1 MAFVLQIAL
10 APAIALFSAQPNF
23 LLAYAIVVAIVIPN
37 EAGPV
42 LPFVMGL
49 LYDLTGTGPVGGM
62 ALLLVI
68 ACFIASRVF
77 SLMDND
83 TLFMP
88 LAIFVACALLAE
100 LAYGMLLMACG
111 LAANPVE
118 ALVTRALPCALYD
131 CAVGLVLYFVMV
143 RLLAGGT
150 QDRGLRTPSF
160 AKGAACFQQS
170 LPLSSRLSSLLPFW
184 WCCTWC
190 CAAAKPKTSA

>member
-1 MAFVLQIAL
+1 
-10 APAIALFSAQPNF
+10 
-23 LLAYAIVVAIVIPN
+23 
-37 EAGPV
+37 
-42 LPFVMGL
+42 MGL

-150 QDRGLRTPSF
+150 RTGLRTPESF
-160 AKGAACFQQS
+160 AKEAACFQQS
-170 LPLSSRLSSLLPFW
+170 SPCYRAYRCCRHW

-190 CAAAKPKTSA
+190 CAK